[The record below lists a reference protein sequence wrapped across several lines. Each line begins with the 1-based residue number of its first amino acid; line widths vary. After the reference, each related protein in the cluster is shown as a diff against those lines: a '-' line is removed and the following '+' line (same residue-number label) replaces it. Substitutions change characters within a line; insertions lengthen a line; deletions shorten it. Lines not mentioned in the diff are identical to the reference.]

1 MKNGANAERS
11 ISAIVYWP
19 SRNGPFAPVRK
30 TGADGFEFG
39 EQGLQRGH
47 ADSESTNALHRQAKS
62 SGAVGQSG
70 EFHAPLYFRLAWG
83 YRRQDWAGS
92 GYSGNSGADAFGIAD
107 AWAFRP
113 VLDPDVSL
121 AVSVACSSGERAS
134 YSSTACTALNFRL
147 A

>member
-1 MKNGANAERS
+1 MKNGANAERP

-19 SRNGPFAPVRK
+19 CILAVAERPFAPVRK

-47 ADSESTNALHRQAKS
+47 ADRESTNALHRQAKS

-70 EFHAPLYFRLAWG
+70 EFHAPLYFRLALG

-92 GYSGNSGADAFGIAD
+92 GYSGNSGADAFGIA
-107 AWAFRP
+107 ARIRCAMNHA
-113 VLDPDVSL
+113 VL
-121 AVSVACSSGERAS
+121 
-134 YSSTACTALNFRL
+134 
-147 A
+147 